1 MTRLKLFIPLII
13 FAGLSLLFWRGLDLD
28 PTEIPSALI
37 GKQVPEF
44 HMPTVLEP
52 ERYVSQEDLK
62 DHGHPYALINVWG
75 TWCGPCRQ
83 EHPFLVEL
91 ANRGVPIFGVN
102 ARDDLE
108 AAQQWLEQKGDPY
121 VFSVFDPHGQLDL
134 NLGVYGYPETF
145 LIDQNGTVLFRKVS
159 VLSQDVWERDFL
171 PIVNGV
177 NN

>member
-1 MTRLKLFIPLII
+1 MKRLKLFIPLII

-37 GKQVPEF
+37 GRSVPEF
-44 HMPTVLEP
+44 NMPTVLEP
-52 ERYVSQEDLK
+52 ERYVTQEDLK
-62 DHGHPYALINVWG
+62 GHDFALINVWG

-91 ANRGVPIFGVN
+91 KNRGVPIFGVN
-102 ARDDLE
+102 ARDDLA
-108 AAQQWLEQKGDPY
+108 AAQEWLQEKGDPY
-121 VFSVFDPHGQLDL
+121 VFSVFDPNGQVDL

-145 LIDQNGTVLFRKVS
+145 LIDRNGTVLFRKVS
-159 VLSQDVWERDFL
+159 VLSQEVWERDFL
-171 PIVNGV
+171 PIINEM